1 MGWRLKPCGD
11 TAVLLAAFAQ
21 WGPSCV
27 DRLRGMW
34 AFAIHD
40 RRTNRLTLS
49 RDRFGIKP
57 LYYARSGDSLVFAS
71 EIKGVLAALPGVPR
85 GSTSAV
91 VRLLTWGGLDHDETT
106 LFEDVQAVP
115 AGCHVHVD
123 GRDLTISKERYYDVA
138 ERGRDPFSGDLEDA
152 VEEYRHRL
160 SESIRLHLRSDVRV
174 GTY

>member
-1 MGWRLKPCGD
+1 
-11 TAVLLAAFAQ
+11 
-21 WGPSCV
+21 
-27 DRLRGMW
+27 MW

-71 EIKGVLAALPGVPR
+71 EIKGVLAALPGDPR

-138 ERGRDPFSGDLEDA
+138 ERGRDPFSGDLGRGRGVPTPPVGVDPA
-152 VEEYRHRL
+152 APALRRSRRHVSERRSRL
-160 SESIRLHLRSDVRV
+160 EPDRFACCAGARRRLARDLHRRL
-174 GTY
+174 